1 MGEAANLG
9 VEARFRESE
18 HHNVVNNGHFLA
30 QGFHCTEQDLIDEF
44 PATLFGKIQKCKIRE
59 SEIETRCLQSIAKTA
74 TA

>member
-1 MGEAANLG
+1 M
-9 VEARFRESE
+9 
-18 HHNVVNNGHFLA
+18 VNNGHFLA